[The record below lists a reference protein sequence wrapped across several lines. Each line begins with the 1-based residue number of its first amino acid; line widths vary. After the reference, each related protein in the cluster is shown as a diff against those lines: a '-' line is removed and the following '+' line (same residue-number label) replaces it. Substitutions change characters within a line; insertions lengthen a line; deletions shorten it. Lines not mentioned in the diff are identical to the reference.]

1 MAAVKEAS
9 SVKGIADETLEIAK
23 KTGVRSMNSEKKVN
37 DWTQWDAFTTYM

>member
-1 MAAVKEAS
+1 MAAVNEAS

-23 KTGVRSMNSEKKVN
+23 ETGVRSMIAERRVN